1 MAAAAERISA
11 GRMITWVDPAFSK
24 LDPWALSKEYAANIL
39 GGSSVET
46 AVKDMNTA
54 VATRSSWPDRHS
66 RASTPPA
73 ALPLRAAWLFAFGER
88 VRYNG
93 RK

>member
-1 MAAAAERISA
+1 MEFLTRTENLDEYVASQNAFTPLKDGTSTSNPAMAAAAERISA

-54 VATRSSWPDRHS
+54 VAN
-66 RASTPPA
+66 AIKLA
-73 ALPLRAAWLFAFGER
+73 
-88 VRYNG
+88 
-93 RK
+93 